1 MADVIWQSGGVDV
14 GDYSE
19 NANWLGGVPAAD
31 GDTIYLFPGVTT
43 FPNKNQL
50 GAGTLHFNINIEA
63 TLTLEDFL
71 YGASIGNVVIDCAA
85 ALVYVFGAGTLTATT
100 GDVYMQGTYTTV
112 TGNGGTLHP
121 SGTITGAFVATDD
134 TSIVWGGAAWSGSF
148 NADANTITHST
159 DTTASITLTETAD
172 FDLGGTFDGS
182 LTVNGNGKTVTATAA
197 ITAGSF
203 TLTLGTYNDGGFPH
217 LFAESITISGG
228 TFTNTGTWTKTGD
241 SGTVENATYT
251 RSFTDLAVAGG
262 VTMEMSDDVYMASLS
277 LGDGAAVTG
286 SLGTEIL
293 QLIKQNGS
301 GPSSDGYWTQPSDAT
316 VSVPVRIWKCSKAP
330 GSNIAL
336 TNKNLT
342 VETNGENAITM
353 DGNISLGTG
362 NLYVRGTGTDNS
374 QTLDMAGYNLTCGA
388 VSLGA
393 IAANTGK
400 GVLYL
405 GEGTHSI
412 ASLADGDGD
421 TATNELYFESSSVS
435 LSGTLDGD
443 NITTTSAGANLH
455 GGTIQNVTSTGVIHC
470 WGVTDGGSNSAD
482 VCHEGSNVS
491 AAVGGMH
498 SGIGAAA

>member
-1 MADVIWQSGGVDV
+1 MATVTQIASGSWVADAATVWDTGAVPGNTDDVDATGAFDLTVDDDTNALNSFDRSG
-14 GDYSE
+14 S
-19 NANWLGGVPAAD
+19 
-31 GDTIYLFPGVTT
+31 T
-43 FPNKNQL
+43 
-50 GAGTLHFNINIEA
+50 
-63 TLTLEDFL
+63 
-71 YGASIGNVVIDCAA
+71 
-85 ALVYVFGAGTLTATT
+85 GTLTIASAKTL
-100 GDVYMQGTYTTV
+100 DVDGNCTLDSMV
-112 TGNGGTLHP
+112 TGP
-121 SGTITGAFVATDD
+121 GTISV
-134 TSIVWGGAAWSGSF
+134 SG
-148 NADANTITHST
+148 N
-159 DTTASITLTETAD
+159 LV
-172 FDLGGTFDGS
+172 LGGTFVRDSVDFSLLLDGTGTITDNS
-182 LTVNGNGKTVTATAA
+182 AYNCLEGVDIEVN
-197 ITAGSF
+197 TAGTHTAVQAIAADSF
-203 TLTLGTYNDGGFPH
+203 TLTLGTYNDGGFAH
-217 LFAESITISGG
+217 LFAESITISDG